1 MGALMVARFFLAL
14 AITLALFPF
23 LALWSIHLV
32 RPETPFALDFE
43 TWKAGL
49 MPIVMGWLIFLSP
62 ILIPGL
68 SNRYFRWFT
77 RITGMTA
84 TVEAIH
90 LAGSRSVDA
99 CRSACANTVERIQS
113 FQKRSQPAAA
123 GTSDAAAPPA
133 PVQSAFSHPDH
144 PDAPEIATSGPDAPS
159 SQSHAA
165 PKPLSGVSS
174 SIRGHLDQL
183 RGRVAT
189 LSADPSASVESA
201 RATFRSLRDRVSA
214 YSTATGLAP
223 ADLNSYT
230 LETFSHL
237 KQIARVGA
245 RALDLEPHEWKFVDT
260 AFASV
265 PQPLLPG
272 EDDHPDPE
280 PFVYPEEH
288 RAALLS
294 AAAHCRALLS
304 EEDLDRAAG
313 GDLERALKVSLAIL
327 QVAALRRSKSVE
339 RAASDPLLVLPD
351 PQARGSAP

>member
-1 MGALMVARFFLAL
+1 MVARFFLAL
-14 AITLALFPF
+14 AITLAVFPF
-23 LALWSIHLV
+23 FALWSIHLV

-49 MPIVMGWLIFLSP
+49 MPIVTGWLIFLSP
-62 ILIPGL
+62 IMIPGL
-68 SNRYFRWFT
+68 SNRYFRWVT

-90 LAGSRSVDA
+90 LVGSRSAHA
-99 CRSACANTVERIQS
+99 CRSACANIVERIQS
-113 FQKRSQPAAA
+113 FQRRSQPAPVAVYDI
-123 GTSDAAAPPA
+123 GSDVA
-133 PVQSAFSHPDH
+133 VL
-144 PDAPEIATSGPDAPS
+144 EIPSSGPDS
-159 SQSHAA
+159 SSAEPPA
-165 PKPLSGVSS
+165 TTEPLSGRSAA
-174 SIRGHLDQL
+174 IRGLLDQL
-183 RGRVAT
+183 RAHVAT
-189 LSADPSASVESA
+189 LSADPSASVKSA
-201 RATFRSLRDRVSA
+201 CATLRSLRDRVSA
-214 YSTATGLAP
+214 YSMPTGLAP

-260 AFASV
+260 AFSSV

-304 EEDLDRAAG
+304 EEDLDRAAS

-339 RAASDPLLVLPD
+339 WAASDPLLVLPD